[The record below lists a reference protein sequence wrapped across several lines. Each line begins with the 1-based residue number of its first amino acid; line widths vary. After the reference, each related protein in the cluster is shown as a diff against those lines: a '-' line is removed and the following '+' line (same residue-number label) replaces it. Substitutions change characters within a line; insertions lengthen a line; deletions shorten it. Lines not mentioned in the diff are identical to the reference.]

1 MTPAATWTVRA
12 VRDADAAGV
21 IALIGAVYAEYP
33 GNVLDTEREERGL
46 LAPASAFE
54 RFWVAEQGGTIVG
67 CCALATHGDPAECE
81 AEREVEMK
89 KVYVAA
95 ALRGTGLAQQ
105 LVALVEEHAAAVGA
119 VRIRLWSDTRFTR
132 GHGFYR
138 KLGYVP
144 TGQTRE
150 LHDLSNSVEFEFV
163 KGVV

>member
-12 VRDADAAGV
+12 ARDADAAGV

-67 CCALATHGDPAECE
+67 CCALATHGDA
-81 AEREVEMK
+81 AGREVEMK

-95 ALRGTGLAQQ
+95 SLRGTGLAQQ
-105 LVALVEEHAAAVGA
+105 LVALVEKHAVAIGA
-119 VRIRLWSDTRFTR
+119 GRIRLWSDTRFTR

-138 KLGYVP
+138 KLGYVQ
-144 TGQTRE
+144 TGRTRE

-163 KGVV
+163 KNVS

>member
-1 MTPAATWTVRA
+1 MPPAAPWQIRPA
-12 VRDADAAGV
+12 RDADSAGV

-54 RFWVAEQGGTIVG
+54 RFWVAEQAGVIVA
-67 CCALATHGDPAECE
+67 CCALVSHDDATG
-81 AEREVEMK
+81 REVEMK
-89 KVYVAA
+89 KVYVAP

-105 LVALVEEHAAAVGA
+105 LVALVEEHAAAIGA
-119 VRIRLWSDTRFTR
+119 LRIRLWSDTRFTR

-138 KLGYVP
+138 KLGYVQ

-163 KGVV
+163 KAVR

>member
-1 MTPAATWTVRA
+1 MTPPAATWRVRPA
-12 VRDADAAGV
+12 RDADAAGV

-46 LAPASAFE
+46 LAPASSFE
-54 RFWVAEQGGTIVG
+54 RFWVAEQGGVIVA
-67 CCALATHGDPAECE
+67 CCALVTHGDA

-105 LVALVEEHAAAVGA
+105 LVTLVEEHAATVGA
-119 VRIRLWSDTRFTR
+119 ARIRLWSDTRFTR

-138 KLGYVP
+138 KLGYRQ

-163 KGVV
+163 KNVS